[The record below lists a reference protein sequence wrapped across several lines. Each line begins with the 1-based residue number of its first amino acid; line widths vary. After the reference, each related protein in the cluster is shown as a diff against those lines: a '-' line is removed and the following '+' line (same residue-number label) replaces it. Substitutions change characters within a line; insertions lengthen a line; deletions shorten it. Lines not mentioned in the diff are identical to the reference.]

1 MIYLSLVLL
10 LTPQTVVVAA
20 DLKAAAADSRPATA
34 DLKAAAADVKPVA
47 TDLKA
52 AAAGAKPAA
61 TDLKAAAADAKP
73 ATTDLKAA
81 AANAKPAATDL
92 KAAAVDLKT
101 AAVDRCPPGV
111 GQFLSLNGRQYQKEA
126 RILIKTRRKKGR
138 LFIRICKSL
147 IFCQTLRFPVGTSNR
162 VTEC

>member
-1 MIYLSLVLL
+1 MIYLSLALL
-10 LTPQTVVVAA
+10 LTSQTAEVAA
-20 DLKAAAADSRPATA
+20 DLKAAAAD
-34 DLKAAAADVKPVA
+34 
-47 TDLKA
+47 
-52 AAAGAKPAA
+52 AKPAA
-61 TDLKAAAADAKP
+61 TDLKAAAADAKQFATDLKAAALDAKP

-92 KAAAVDLKT
+92 KAAAADLKT

-138 LFIRICKSL
+138 LSFMICKSII
-147 IFCQTLRFPVGTSNR
+147 IFSRL
-162 VTEC
+162 

>member
-1 MIYLSLVLL
+1 MATAVIYLSLVLL
-10 LTPQTVVVAA
+10 LTPQTAVEA
-20 DLKAAAADSRPATA
+20 A
-34 DLKAAAADVKPVA
+34 DLKAAAADVKPAA

-52 AAAGAKPAA
+52 AAEDVKPATTDFKAAAVDAKPFA

-73 ATTDLKAA
+73 A
-81 AANAKPAATDL
+81 ATDL
-92 KAAAVDLKT
+92 KGA

-138 LFIRICKSL
+138 LFHKDL
-147 IFCQTLRFPVGTSNR
+147 
-162 VTEC
+162 